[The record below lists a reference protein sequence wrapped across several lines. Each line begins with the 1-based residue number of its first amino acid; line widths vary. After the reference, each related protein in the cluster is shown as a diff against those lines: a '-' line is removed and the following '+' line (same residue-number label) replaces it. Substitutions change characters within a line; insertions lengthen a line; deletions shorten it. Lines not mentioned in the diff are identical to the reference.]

1 VPVFELEIP
10 ARPSEVA
17 GVRRAV
23 RAALVRYG
31 LDGDHADVAQVLA
44 SELVMNAVVHGAPP
58 IVVRLSVEQADT
70 VLEVYDGSD
79 TLPSLAETEGSSHRG
94 LRVVSSLC
102 TDWGAVPVDGGG
114 KTVWCTISHRQEPG
128 PRAEHHQPGR
138 RADDHS
144 V

>member
-1 VPVFELEIP
+1 MPVFELEIP

-102 TDWGAVPVDGGG
+102 TD
-114 KTVWCTISHRQEPG
+114 
-128 PRAEHHQPGR
+128 
-138 RADDHS
+138 
-144 V
+144 